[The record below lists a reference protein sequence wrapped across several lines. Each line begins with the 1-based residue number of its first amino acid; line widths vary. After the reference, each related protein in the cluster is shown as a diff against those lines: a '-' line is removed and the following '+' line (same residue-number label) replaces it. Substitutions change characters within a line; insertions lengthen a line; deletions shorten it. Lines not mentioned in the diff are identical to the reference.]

1 LELPAWTKLLMTRKL
16 ALIFHRRVR
25 RKSATWNA
33 CRKISTRTG
42 RIFSSKNGILSSSVI
57 KRNFVVLRRYFLLI
71 INYQN
76 QLWSP
81 HNVCKVL
88 KINFIFSGIHS
99 RSKGWDVTL
108 RHKRRKTRQT
118 KWQGAIGGG
127 ISGLVGICEYK
138 TITETDI
145 FRLFDFIH
153 GLCKSLYARSILL
166 PYKFWFSR

>member
-1 LELPAWTKLLMTRKL
+1 
-16 ALIFHRRVR
+16 
-25 RKSATWNA
+25 
-33 CRKISTRTG
+33 
-42 RIFSSKNGILSSSVI
+42 
-57 KRNFVVLRRYFLLI
+57 LRRYFLLI